1 MMAKNSTN
9 CLLYFSFLLLAW
21 MICSTNG
28 YQPTGS
34 AKKDDPEEANKD
46 AIMMA
51 LIDLI
56 KEQGQMLKKQGDMLV
71 KMQEGKTSPPESS
84 AGVKS
89 YYDSFLST
97 AQLVGINDGPSKKL
111 KRLCQ

>member
-1 MMAKNSTN
+1 
-9 CLLYFSFLLLAW
+9 
-21 MICSTNG
+21 
-28 YQPTGS
+28 
-34 AKKDDPEEANKD
+34 
-46 AIMMA
+46 MMA

-97 AQLVGINDGPSKKL
+97 AQLVGITKDYSITSLLFLLLRK
-111 KRLCQ
+111 